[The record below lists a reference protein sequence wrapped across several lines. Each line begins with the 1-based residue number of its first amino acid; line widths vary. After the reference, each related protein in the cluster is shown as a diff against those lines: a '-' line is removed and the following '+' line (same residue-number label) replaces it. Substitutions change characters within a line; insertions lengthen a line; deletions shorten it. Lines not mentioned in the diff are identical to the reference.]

1 MAFGVILLAKS
12 DLGISPI
19 SAIPYI
25 LSLIKPFTF
34 GTMTLA
40 FHLLCVLFQVVIWRK
55 ITLKIILQ
63 IPLTLGFSALLDLFM
78 SFIKVAEPAIWL
90 RTILCLFGI
99 IFTALGIVMIVSM
112 DLMLPPPD
120 AFLRAVSSRFKIE
133 LYKVKI
139 VGDVSWVV
147 ITFVISL
154 LSTRKVLAI
163 GVGTLLSMYLTGKF
177 VGIFKKYLQFMEM
190 EPTDVAWERY
200 LAQRKER
207 KETVKAK

>member
-25 LSLIKPFTF
+25 LSLITPFTF

-78 SFIKVAEPAIWL
+78 SFIKVTEHAIWL
-90 RTILCLFGI
+90 RTILCFFGI

-190 EPTDVAWERY
+190 EPTEVAWERY